1 MERTCV
7 QKVAPSDAAAA
18 LAGKARVAVFDCA
31 TERRGSI
38 ASLRERPADGIN
50 GRNHALLRAALA
62 RLGPPP
68 VSVNAPNHHHPLPL
82 RPPHPRL
89 LSSSPPT
96 ETHHRQRRTA
106 SPLLTA
112 SPPPPPPKGGLLA
125 ALPRFSRLELSVFA
139 VLLAAFLNLLGFTMA
154 GPITPALGAHF
165 GLDVGASLGWLT
177 SAYPMGML
185 LGLFLGP
192 TLSARVGRKPVIVL
206 SLLGS
211 GFGLVAQGL
220 AVKRNWSLAAFLALR
235 AITGSM
241 AGASPVAKAYLAD
254 VGAGAGQLPRYMS
267 WRDAAS
273 TLAFIVGPLLSGH
286 LYLGGLK
293 MVGGQADRSLASVIS
308 ISGLYSLLAGVL
320 VALIVTENT
329 MGGGGPT
336 AKPKAKV
343 ESSSSVAKA
352 APPPPPSPEP
362 ELIACPLGSQ
372 LVAAVATVCVVS
384 ALFNFGSAP
393 FDAFFPSLV
402 KDRVGLNEM
411 GIGRAKAASDPIPPH
426 LGNRLGAHAEEL
438 GSVVTCVLGLC
449 ASACGLA
456 GLAAVVAYGPAFSA
470 STQILLLWL
479 AAAIYQ
485 VGVPLFGP
493 TIPTMLLQC
502 VPRQRRGAI
511 MGLDSSIN
519 TVARIVSAPLLGALY
534 GAAGPSVCFGTAA
547 AAPW

>member
-1 MERTCV
+1 M
-7 QKVAPSDAAAA
+7 VAQSA
-18 LAGKARVAVFDCA
+18 LFC
-31 TERRGSI
+31 
-38 ASLRERPADGIN
+38 
-50 GRNHALLRAALA
+50 ALLSLA
-62 RLGPPP
+62 SG
-68 VSVNAPNHHHPLPL
+68 L
-82 RPPHPRL
+82 RPSPSTLRTTTTLTTLRHPHHRL
-89 LSSSPPT
+89 LSSSPTT

-185 LGLFLGP
+185 FGLFLWP
-192 TLSARVGRKPVIVL
+192 TLSDRVGRKPVIVL

-286 LYLGGLK
+286 LYLGGLR

-336 AKPKAKV
+336 TKPKAKA
-343 ESSSSVAKA
+343 ESSSAVAKA
-352 APPPPPSPEP
+352 APPPPPPSPEP

-411 GIGRAKAASDPIPPH
+411 GIGRAKAALATLSLLISATVSA
-426 LGNRLGAHAEEL
+426 RMQKKL

-547 AAPW
+547 AVLFASAATAVVRRVFVMRDLYRSA